1 MMNNLYISN
10 VTKLLLEKYNKDF
23 DERKNEA
30 EEIEKNCETNKKNIS
45 KIMKSY
51 ITDLNKLNKT
61 ELFELTNLE
70 HPNRKINENIN
81 CDFKENLK
89 KIQNI
94 SFIQDINLLK
104 KIIEYRKYEIKKEI
118 ILTKYYFAVYNNII
132 SKILNLNYKNF
143 VIYNNNTLTNESSS
157 LNVFNYKMGEI
168 NNEKNTYYNLKYK
181 VKLDKLISYKDELEK
196 ILENIFLKNKEILLK
211 KTLCKYIFLENNLKK
226 FTKI

>member
-1 MMNNLYISN
+1 MDNLYISSI
-10 VTKLLLEKYNKDF
+10 TKLLLEKYNKDF

-30 EEIEKNCETNKKNIS
+30 EKIDKNCEIS
-45 KIMKSY
+45 KKQISQIMKAY
-51 ITDLNKLNKT
+51 ITDLNKLNSS
-61 ELFELTNLE
+61 ELFELTKLE
-70 HPNRKINENIN
+70 QPNRKINENKM
-81 CDFKENLK
+81 CDFTENFK

-143 VIYNNNTLTNESSS
+143 VIYNNIPQNENSS
-157 LNVFNYKMGEI
+157 LNVFNYTLGEI
-168 NNEKNTYYNLKYK
+168 NNEKNTYYNLQYK
-181 VKLDKLISYKDELEK
+181 VKLDKLISYKDELEG

-211 KTLCKYIFLENNLKK
+211 KTLCKYVFLQDNLNK
-226 FTKI
+226 FTKNII